1 MGKKPHPYLSTAWI
15 EAARHRVEAMG
26 DLSEVVGDVSISLLM
41 VVTDR
46 PGLDGE
52 AVYIEFDGGNLKHV
66 KAGPRDEFEGRY
78 RDAEFVIWAGYDTFA
93 EIHAGRLN
101 EKLAVLSGR
110 VRLKGSMFR
119 ALKLLKV
126 VETLNAVLRQQ
137 PARY

>member
-1 MGKKPHPYLSTAWI
+1 MTKPPRYLSEKWI
-15 EAARHRVEAMG
+15 DAARRRVEAMP
-26 DLSEVVGDVSISLLM
+26 DLAATVGGVSLSLLM

-46 PGLDGE
+46 QDLDGE
-52 AVYIEFDGGNLKHV
+52 AIYIEFDEGDLKHV
-66 KAGPRDEFEGRY
+66 KAGGREEFESRY
-78 RDAEFVIWAGYDTFA
+78 AQTEFTVWASYDTFA

-101 EKLAVLSGR
+101 EKMAVLSGR

-126 VETLNAVLRQQ
+126 VEELNAILRQE

>member
-1 MGKKPHPYLSTAWI
+1 MP
-15 EAARHRVEAMG
+15 
-26 DLSEVVGDVSISLLM
+26 DLAETVGGVSLSLLM

-52 AVYIEFDGGNLKHV
+52 AIFIEFDEGELKHV
-66 KAGPRDEFEGRY
+66 KAGDREKFEDRYADTEFT
-78 RDAEFVIWAGYDTFA
+78 VWAPYNTFA

-126 VETLNAVLRQQ
+126 VEKLNAILREE
-137 PARY
+137 PATY